1 MENTVCSTFPSA
13 LHQFCMDH
21 FKRNALVAVSYK
33 YKLQMSQELKEL
45 FRMEYSTCIC
55 AHGYDKLTIFTK
67 RWGSRYPSIKRLKHE
82 RNAVYFT
89 YLFLV

>member
-1 MENTVCSTFPSA
+1 
-13 LHQFCMDH
+13 
-21 FKRNALVAVSYK
+21 
-33 YKLQMSQELKEL
+33 MSLELNEL
-45 FRMEYSTCIC
+45 FEMEDSSCIC
-55 AHGYDKLTIFTK
+55 AHGYEKLTIFAK

>member
-1 MENTVCSTFPSA
+1 
-13 LHQFCMDH
+13 
-21 FKRNALVAVSYK
+21 
-33 YKLQMSQELKEL
+33 MSRELKEL
-45 FRMEYSTCIC
+45 FRMEDSSCIC

-89 YLFLV
+89 NLFLV

>member
-1 MENTVCSTFPSA
+1 MENTVCSTFPFA
-13 LHQFCMDH
+13 RHQFCVDH

-33 YKLQMSQELKEL
+33 YKLQMSRELNEL
-45 FRMEYSTCIC
+45 FEMEDSSCIC

>member
-1 MENTVCSTFPSA
+1 
-13 LHQFCMDH
+13 
-21 FKRNALVAVSYK
+21 
-33 YKLQMSQELKEL
+33 MSRELNEL
-45 FRMEYSTCIC
+45 FEMEYSSCIC

-89 YLFLV
+89 NLFLV